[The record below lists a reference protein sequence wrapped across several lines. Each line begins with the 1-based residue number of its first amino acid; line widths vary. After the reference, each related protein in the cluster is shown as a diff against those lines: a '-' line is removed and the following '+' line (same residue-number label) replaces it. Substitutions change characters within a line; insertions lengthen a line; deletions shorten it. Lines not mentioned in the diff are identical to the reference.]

1 LAGPSNTSAD
11 EPERRR
17 GMSSQAKGHQEKQLQ
32 AEPGNLPCESAEDL
46 SWRRYERTTG
56 GMPIGA
62 YIVAAFYATA
72 VILLAYAP
80 WNFLLILGLFLSKDD
95 VLRFWISSKW
105 GRAS

>member
-1 LAGPSNTSAD
+1 
-11 EPERRR
+11 
-17 GMSSQAKGHQEKQLQ
+17 MSSQAKSHQEIQLQ
-32 AEPGNLPCESAEDL
+32 GEPLPCEPAEDL

-56 GMPIGA
+56 GMPTGA

-80 WNFLLILGLFLSKDD
+80 WNFLLITGLLLSRDE
-95 VLRFWISSKW
+95 VLRWWISSKW